1 MHLYGE
7 KNAVYTFT
15 YIMYTYL
22 LMVVQ
27 KVQATKSK
35 LCNFGADFVMA
46 LTDISKVLLHALYH
60 VVLEIFTTN

>member
-1 MHLYGE
+1 
-7 KNAVYTFT
+7 
-15 YIMYTYL
+15 MYTYL

-46 LTDISKVLLHALYH
+46 LTDLSKVLLYALYH
-60 VVLEIFTTN
+60 VFCRFSQLIN